1 VDRSQSTD
9 PAAIAVQFN
18 DTITR
23 QDIDGLTAL
32 MTSDHTFTDT
42 EGNSVAGRPACR
54 DAWQSFFAAFPDYRN
69 VFHTIST
76 HGDLVIITGHSVCS
90 EPALAGP
97 AIWTATISGDQIS
110 HWAVLEDTPSN
121 RHSLGLPEPAG
132 HKWP

>member
-18 DTITR
+18 DAITR
-23 QDIDGLTAL
+23 QDIDDLTAL

-42 EGNSVAGRPACR
+42 GGNSIAGGQACR
-54 DAWQSFFAAFPDYRN
+54 VAWQSFFAAFPDYRN

-97 AIWTATISGDQIS
+97 AI
-110 HWAVLEDTPSN
+110 
-121 RHSLGLPEPAG
+121 
-132 HKWP
+132 